1 MENFELLSDLGID
14 PNILRQ
20 YQILCLPENIG
31 NHSEDLDLVDSG
43 ESITLSKLLKEQS
56 VKCANSY
63 DIGLNTKVSER
74 RGSDLWLGFILVFDK
89 SVLPIFNSVVGRL
102 LADQLSKRIKSHQ
115 ESKGTEDTKVH
126 ATLKVVDGKLSAEVK
141 YIGDADTFLKV
152 LKGINDEQSS
162 SAR

>member
-1 MENFELLSDLGID
+1 MRLRVEDFKLLSNLGID
-14 PNILRQ
+14 TNILRQ

-56 VKCANSY
+56 IKCANSY

-74 RGSDLWLGFILVFDK
+74 RGLDLWLGFIWICDK
-89 SVLPIFNSVVGRL
+89 AVLPIFISVVGRL
-102 LADQLSKRIKSHQ
+102 LADQLSKQLKSYQ

-152 LKGINDEQSS
+152 LKGINDE
-162 SAR
+162 